1 MILDLLFAGLV
12 FVLGIGMILLAAGFM
27 GRSEDKA
34 LGKRRETHR
43 D

>member
-27 GRSEDKA
+27 ES
-34 LGKRRETHR
+34 RR
-43 D
+43 